1 MRGIYNIHVL
11 VNETSLAEMS
21 KKHPGVCYFAP
32 NHKSS
37 IDDYVAYGDRGGP
50 STESELHLGDLSRRE
65 LTVAHSSASYLS
77 RQNHMTAAGQI
88 FTTLSCT
95 DDVAKDAWSKYK
107 TRDRSSSSL
116 CGPRHQLKCLL
127 KCAGSL
133 TSTKRE

>member
-1 MRGIYNIHVL
+1 MAAPMNGNSTA
-11 VNETSLAEMS
+11 ETAPARMDASAAAETT
-21 KKHPGVCYFAP
+21 
-32 NHKSS
+32 
-37 IDDYVAYGDRGGP
+37 VARMDA
-50 STESELHLGDLSRRE
+50 SAALHQGDLSRGE

-133 TSTKRE
+133 TSTKRERRLIALLQMVKLRPRILR